1 MVLLSEMLARGGVYV
16 GVEAREKEAAI
27 DEILAFFCDE
37 GKYTKGHKTKIKTAI
52 MEREATGSTGIGNAG
67 AIPHCRIGKD
77 DSVELY
83 ISVATEHIE
92 FQSIDG
98 KPVKVVFTVILPKT
112 NTTIHAES
120 LKAIASFMRNER
132 FFRYLKGAK
141 TGAEV
146 LEIIH
151 DYEKESGFVKAK

>member
-1 MVLLSEMLARGGVYV
+1 MVLLSEMLSRGGVYV
-16 GVEAREKEAAI
+16 GVLAKEKESAI
-27 DEILAFFCDE
+27 DEILAFFCEE
-37 GKYTKGHKTKIKTAI
+37 GKYTKSHKSKMKLAI

-83 ISVATEHIE
+83 ISVAVEHIE

-112 NTTIHAES
+112 NTSIHAES
-120 LKAIASFMRNER
+120 LKAIAGFMRNER
-132 FFRYLKGAK
+132 FFRYLKSAK
-141 TGAEV
+141 TNAEV
-146 LEIIH
+146 LEIIA
-151 DYEKESGFVKAK
+151 DYEKESGILKS